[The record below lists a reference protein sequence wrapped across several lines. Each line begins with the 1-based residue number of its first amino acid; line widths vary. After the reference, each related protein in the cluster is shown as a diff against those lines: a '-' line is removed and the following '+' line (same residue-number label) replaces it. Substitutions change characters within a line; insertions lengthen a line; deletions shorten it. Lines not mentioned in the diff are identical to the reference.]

1 MSRAERCLP
10 VYLQSLKQSENLGEE
25 ILADQQQVVELDNRR
40 QINRQALRAVKK
52 EQEEDK
58 MWVMM
63 GTEFVKVDKDVVE
76 SWLENDQTVLDK
88 EIDGLRDGMKD
99 KVSALKRL
107 EGKDIPPA
115 FYLNA
120 LSKNE
125 LSDIGTGVGR
135 VSEKYVD
142 IWEIDW
148 WEALWSIKRK
158 IFHLMIWEGWIIFAL
173 LIWYHESD
181 NQWTIIFFNLCK
193 NWNYFEF
200 LLNYY
205 FTNS

>member
-1 MSRAERCLP
+1 M
-10 VYLQSLKQSENLGEE
+10 
-25 ILADQQQVVELDNRR
+25 VELDNRR

-142 IWEIDW
+142 I
-148 WEALWSIKRK
+148 
-158 IFHLMIWEGWIIFAL
+158 
-173 LIWYHESD
+173 
-181 NQWTIIFFNLCK
+181 
-193 NWNYFEF
+193 
-200 LLNYY
+200 
-205 FTNS
+205 